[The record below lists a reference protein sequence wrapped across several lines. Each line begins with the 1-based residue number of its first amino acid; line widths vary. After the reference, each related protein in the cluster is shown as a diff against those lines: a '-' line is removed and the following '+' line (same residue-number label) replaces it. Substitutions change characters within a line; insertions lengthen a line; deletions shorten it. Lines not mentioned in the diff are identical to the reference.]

1 MATGGDAAPASQSSR
16 LLGIW
21 RLGDAIHHGPQS
33 RLWAAQPSD
42 SFGSPRWDY
51 VIRSVPGDGCE
62 NRGES
67 VAQLRRFVAAASA
80 ARHPHLVAVLDAA
93 LDSAEP
99 YLVMPRLS
107 DRSLAD
113 VLRSGSTQPLPVVL
127 WLVRQTAEAA
137 AALHQSGFI
146 HGDIKPE
153 NVLVAPRGH
162 ATLVDLGFA
171 RPIGQPGDG
180 VFRGSIAY
188 AAPECVDGK
197 PPASASADSFS
208 LGRLLW
214 QLLSLTD
221 KNATTAAGIDAVADL
236 IADLVDPAASKRP
249 SAEQLVGRLVRL
261 EIETLGCHIRPGRP
275 TGQRSGQPATESDR
289 PRKAA

>member
-1 MATGGDAAPASQSSR
+1 
-16 LLGIW
+16 
-21 RLGDAIHHGPQS
+21 
-33 RLWAAQPSD
+33 
-42 SFGSPRWDY
+42 
-51 VIRSVPGDGCE
+51 
-62 NRGES
+62 
-67 VAQLRRFVAAASA
+67 
-80 ARHPHLVAVLDAA
+80 LV
-93 LDSAEP
+93 S
-99 YLVMPRLS
+99 
-107 DRSLAD
+107 
-113 VLRSGSTQPLPVVL
+113 
-127 WLVRQTAEAA
+127 
-137 AALHQSGFI
+137 
-146 HGDIKPE
+146 
-153 NVLVAPRGH
+153 PRGH

-197 PPASASADSFS
+197 PPANASADSFS

-249 SAEQLVGRLVRL
+249 SAEQLAGRLVRL
-261 EIETLGCHIRPGRP
+261 EIETLGCHIRPGQP
-275 TGQRSGQPATESDR
+275 TGQPKGQRSGQPATDSDR

>member
-1 MATGGDAAPASQSSR
+1 MTPRGDAPPAPQASR

-21 RLGDAIHHGPQS
+21 RLGDPIHHGPQS

-42 SFGSPRWDY
+42 SIGSPRWDY
-51 VIRSVPGDGCE
+51 VIRTVPGDSRG

-67 VAQLRRFVAAASA
+67 VAQLRRFVAAASV
-80 ARHPHLVAVLDAA
+80 ARHPHLVAVLDSA

-113 VLRSGSTQPLPVVL
+113 CLQSGSAQPLPVVL

-153 NVLVAPRGH
+153 NVLISSRGH

-197 PPASASADSFS
+197 TPATATSDSFS

-214 QLLSLTD
+214 QLLSLTG

-236 IADLVDPAASKRP
+236 IAELVDPVASKRP
-249 SAEQLVGRLVRL
+249 SAEQLAGRLVRL
-261 EIETLGCHIRPGRP
+261 EIETLGCHIRPSQP
-275 TGQRSGQPATESDR
+275 TGQPTTQSDR
-289 PRKAA
+289 PRRAA

>member
-1 MATGGDAAPASQSSR
+1 MTPQNDSPSSASR

-21 RLGDAIHHGPQS
+21 RLGESIHHGPQS

-42 SFGSPRWDY
+42 SYGSPRWDY
-51 VIRSVPGDGCE
+51 VIRTVPGDCAGS
-62 NRGES
+62 RGEA
-67 VAQLRRFVAAASA
+67 VAQLQRFVAAAA
-80 ARHPHLVAVLDAA
+80 VARHPHLVAVLDSA
-93 LDSAEP
+93 LESSEP
-99 YLVMPRLS
+99 YLVMPRLP

-113 VLRSGSTQPLPVVL
+113 VLQSGSVQPLPVVL

-137 AALHQSGFI
+137 AALHQSGYI

-153 NVLVAPRGH
+153 NILISPRGH

-197 PPASASADSFS
+197 TPASLSADSFS

-221 KNATTAAGIDAVADL
+221 KNTSISAAIDAVADL
-236 IADLVDPAASKRP
+236 IAELVDPAAPKRP
-249 SAEQLVGRLVRL
+249 SAQQLAGRLTRL
-261 EIETLGCHIRPGRP
+261 EIETLGCHIRPNQP
-275 TGQRSGQPATESDR
+275 TGQPAGKPAAEPNR